1 MVARKV
7 VGKGER
13 VVEISAT
20 TQKVLRGPTDS
31 GGRFMHVISLTN
43 NLSSDIIYNNVIYY
57 VMLCVK

>member
-43 NLSSDIIYNNVIYY
+43 NLSSDII
-57 VMLCVK
+57 